1 MENKCRIEIKV
12 TDLDDNTSTS
22 VDKTIQLYPDLGW
35 ECTFQGEFASLINK
49 FMNLLG
55 YSDFNKDSIVLESV
69 DLEEYD
75 KLISFL
81 DELREEPT
89 TYALAFKK
97 EMEKK
102 VDE

>member
-49 FMNLLG
+49 FMDLLG
-55 YSDFNKDSIVLESV
+55 YSKYDKDTIMLESV
-69 DLEEYD
+69 TLEEYD
-75 KLISFL
+75 KVIGFL
-81 DELREEPT
+81 DDIRN
-89 TYALAFKK
+89 KK
-97 EMEKK
+97 EE
-102 VDE
+102 DENE